1 MEWRTLGVRDFMRVP
16 APAAR
21 TMTAAGDSTSA
32 APRGSTVAYGPGR
45 GGGVVPPSGLEPETS
60 EPKSEV
66 LPITPWRIHVRRS
79 APIPGL
85 SVQAVGGTRR
95 RGRGPILSFT
105 GDRQDQTPGA
115 RAPRSGQ
122 AACAR
127 LPSWRLMRL
136 PGRGP
141 RA

>member
-32 APRGSTVAYGPGR
+32 APRGSTVAYGPCR

-66 LPITPWRIHVRRS
+66 LPITPWRIHVRRA
-79 APIPGL
+79 APIPDL
-85 SVQAVGGTRR
+85 PFRR
-95 RGRGPILSFT
+95 SAEHG
-105 GDRQDQTPGA
+105 TPGA
-115 RAPRSGQ
+115 DRSYRSPARGRTGPGAP
-122 AACAR
+122 
-127 LPSWRLMRL
+127 
-136 PGRGP
+136 GP
-141 RA
+141 HGAG